1 MKAVILAAGKCTDM
15 FVLTDSRPKP
25 MIPIAGKPML
35 VHLLNALR
43 DAGVKDITL
52 VTGYRE
58 SMFRDY
64 FSDGSGFGVN
74 LTYYLRPDGEEYG
87 STLLRMADMYKEP
100 FLLLES
106 NGLLGVEEISRMI
119 SPYHFAC
126 GINTRDSGSP
136 QYFGAASV
144 LKEPDQTPEST
155 LSYTGIYYFHPEI
168 FDAIRNSTPI
178 GVDECDFTKPL
189 NALLEQ
195 NVVQSY
201 CLMDCWQRLRYPWD
215 FLEANE
221 GFMKRIEE
229 RNDGVVEPGAQII
242 GAVTIGKNSRIRS
255 GSYIVGPVVIGDGC
269 DIGPNCY
276 LRANT
281 TIGDG
286 CRIGAAT
293 EVKNSIIMRGTKIP
307 HHNYV
312 GDSVIG
318 ENCNLGSGTKI
329 ANLRLDKKN
338 VMIKGIDT
346 GRRKMGA
353 ILGDGVQTG
362 INASIDAG
370 SLLGDGVFVGP
381 GATVHGEIPPGSRI
395 R

>member
-43 DAGVKDITL
+43 DADVKDITI
-52 VTGYRE
+52 VVGYKE
-58 SMFRDY
+58 NLFRDY
-64 FSDGSGFGVN
+64 FSNGSRFGVSID
-74 LTYYLRPDGEEYG
+74 YYHRPDGEEYG
-87 STLLRMADMYKEP
+87 STLIRMADMFTEP

-106 NGLLGVEEISRMI
+106 NGLLGVSEITRMI
-119 SPYHFAC
+119 SPYRC
-126 GINTRDSGSP
+126 SSGINSKNLTSRD
-136 QYFGAASV
+136 YFGSASV
-144 LKEPDQTPEST
+144 LKEPDITPEPA
-155 LSYTGIYYFHPEI
+155 LSYTGIYYFHPRV
-168 FDAIRNSTPI
+168 FDAIRCSTPI
-178 GVDECDFTKPL
+178 GVDECDFSKPL

-215 FLEANE
+215 LLEANE
-221 GFMKRIEE
+221 ELMKSIAV
-229 RNDGVVEPGAQII
+229 RNDGIIEPGVQILGKVSI
-242 GAVTIGKNSRIRS
+242 GVNSRVHS
-255 GSYIVGPVVIGDGC
+255 GSYIVGPVIIGDGC

-281 TIGDG
+281 TIGDD
-286 CRIGAAT
+286 CHIGAAS
-293 EVKNSIIMRGTKIP
+293 EVKNSIVMRGTKIP

-338 VMIKGIDT
+338 VIIKGIDT

-362 INASIDAG
+362 INASIDDG
-370 SLLGDGVFVGP
+370 SLLGDGVMVGP
-381 GATVHGEIPPGSRI
+381 GAIVHGEIPPGSKVR
-395 R
+395 